1 MRKHDKNKKFGRE
14 RGERRSLVKSL
25 VRSLIV
31 HEAMTTTEA
40 KAKAIRPIVE
50 KLVTRAKAATLA
62 DRRILTARIGD
73 PKAAKK
79 LVDTIAP
86 NFKTRNGGYTRIIKL
101 PLRKKDGAKMAYIEF
116 VK

>member
-14 RGERRSLVKSL
+14 RGERRALVKSL

-31 HEAMTTTEA
+31 HEAMTTTEV

-50 KLVTRAKAATLA
+50 KLVTRAKGATLA
-62 DRRILTARIGD
+62 DRRILVSRIGD
-73 PKAAKK
+73 AKAAKK
-79 LVDTIAP
+79 LVDVIAP
-86 NFKTRNGGYTRIIKL
+86 KMKRNGGYTRVIKL
-101 PLRKKDGAKMAYIEF
+101 PLRKKDAAKMAYIEF